1 MDELAD
7 LTEKLVAIPSHED
20 ETAAGDA
27 IEEWLR
33 TETDARVERDDAGSV
48 LAYKGETNDYDADRH
63 PAFVGH
69 HDVVPPADRQTT
81 GEGNAGGYVVER
93 RDGRIYGRGTADMK
107 GAVAACMLAFRDAEP
122 PAGGS
127 RAGVRLVHRRGG
139 RRDRRAPRDRQ
150 RFAPERAVVAE
161 GSTDYSTPGVTDVV
175 VAHKGGG
182 ALRRW
187 SRAGPRRTPQS
198 PRTAKTRSTAQVT
211 PSMWFGSSTPRSRPS
226 SVRPSPGHSR

>member
-1 MDELAD
+1 
-7 LTEKLVAIPSHED
+7 
-20 ETAAGDA
+20 
-27 IEEWLR
+27 
-33 TETDARVERDDAGSV
+33 V
-48 LAYKGETNDYDADRH
+48 LAYKGETNDYDADTL
-63 PAFVGH
+63 AFVGH

-122 PAGGS
+122 PAGRELAFASFTGEEVGGTGARHAIDNGFAPS
-127 RAGVRLVHRRGG
+127 AQSSPRG
-139 RRDRRAPRDRQ
+139 RRTTRRRASPTWSSRTR
-150 RFAPERAVVAE
+150 
-161 GSTDYSTPGVTDVV
+161 
-175 VAHKGGG
+175 GG